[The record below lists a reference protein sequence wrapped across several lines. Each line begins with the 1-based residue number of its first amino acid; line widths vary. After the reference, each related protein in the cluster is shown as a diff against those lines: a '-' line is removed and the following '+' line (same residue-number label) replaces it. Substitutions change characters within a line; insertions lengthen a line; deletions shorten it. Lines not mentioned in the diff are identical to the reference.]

1 MIVRKQELILLK
13 LLFIVF
19 GTWVTVMLLPSKAHA
34 APPVSY
40 YVSVDG
46 NDGNTGLGPEPSN
59 ALRYIQTAA
68 NKTNPGDTVY
78 IMNGTYWDNGNPI
91 LTITRSG
98 TASAYISYKAYPGHT
113 PILRVS
119 QGAWHHVVVKGA
131 SYINIEGL
139 EIYGWSLNLSN
150 TEAQTYENT
159 NTLGNIGKFNTN
171 GISIVKNTDVSP
183 TVYATHINV
192 RNNKVHHTPGQGI
205 GAEEADYIN
214 FSNNTV
220 YSNCWFTAWAQSGI
234 NIFHS
239 RNTDSGTG
247 YKNFVSGNLV
257 YGNQTNYK
265 WQNHGVYSDGNGIII
280 DDNKNSQISGTPYT
294 GKTIVDNNISYSNGG
309 AGINIFSSQ
318 NVYVNNNT
326 TYGNSQS
333 TNLNYG
339 EIIGNYS
346 SSVYVINNILYA
358 AGETVSKAN
367 DANGNPIASVYFN
380 SNIFFNGAILKTGTG
395 NLTTDPLFTNLS
407 LRNFHLMS
415 TSPAINSGDNTYTA
429 TFDFDGI
436 SRPVAGTVDRG
447 AYEYH

>member
-1 MIVRKQELILLK
+1 VTRKMNDRVWFKWLLIVIGMWSVAVYMPVK
-13 LLFIVF
+13 VN
-19 GTWVTVMLLPSKAHA
+19 A
-34 APPVSY
+34 APPVTY
-40 YVSVDG
+40 YVSVNG
-46 NDGNTGLGPEPSN
+46 NDGNTGLGPEPSK

-78 IMNGTYWDNGNPI
+78 VMNGTYWDNGNPI

-98 TASAYISYKAYPGHT
+98 TANAYITYKAYPGHT

-119 QGAWHHVVVKGA
+119 QGAWDHILVKGA
-131 SYINIEGL
+131 SYINIEGF
-139 EIYGWSLNLSN
+139 EIYGWSQNLSH
-150 TEAQTYENT
+150 TEALSYQNS

-171 GISIVKNTDVSP
+171 GISVVKNTSVSP
-183 TVYATHINV
+183 TAYATHINV

-214 FSNNTV
+214 FSGNTV
-220 YSNCWFTAWAQSGI
+220 YNNCWFSAWAQSGI

-239 RNTDSGTG
+239 RNTDTSTG

-265 WQNHGVYSDGNGIII
+265 WQNHNVYSDGNGIII
-280 DDNKNSQISGTPYT
+280 DDNKNSQISGTPYS

-333 TNLNYG
+333 PHLDYG

-346 SSVYVINNILYA
+346 SQVYVINNILYA

-367 DANGNPIASVYFN
+367 DPSGVPIPTVYFN
-380 SNIFFNGAILKTGTG
+380 YNIFYNGAVLKTGTG
-395 NLTTDPLFTNLS
+395 NLTTDPLFSNLS
-407 LRNFHLMS
+407 LRDFHLKS
-415 TSPAINSGDNTYTA
+415 NSPAINSGDNTFMA
-429 TFDFDGI
+429 TLDFDGI
-436 SRPVAGTVDRG
+436 SRPVGGTVDRG

>member
-1 MIVRKQELILLK
+1 MTMKRYDLVLLK
-13 LLFIVF
+13 WLLIASCL
-19 GTWVTVMLLPSKAHA
+19 WMLGLYMPAKAHA
-34 APPVSY
+34 ASPVTY

-46 NDGNTGLGPEPSN
+46 NDNNTGLGPEPTK

-78 IMNGTYWDNGNPI
+78 VMNGTYWDNGNPI

-98 TASAYISYKAYPGHT
+98 TANAYITYKAYPGHT
-113 PILRVS
+113 PVLRVS
-119 QGAWHHVVVKGA
+119 QGAWHHILVKGA
-131 SYINIEGL
+131 SYINIEGF
-139 EIYGWSLNLSN
+139 EIYGWSENLSN
-150 TEAQTYENT
+150 TEALSYENT

-171 GISIVKNTDVSP
+171 GISIVKNEDVSP
-183 TVYATHINV
+183 TVYSSHINV
-192 RNNKVHHTPGQGI
+192 LNNKVHHTPGQGI

-214 FSNNTV
+214 YTGNTV
-220 YSNCWFTAWAQSGI
+220 YNNCWFTAWAQSGL

-239 RNTDSGTG
+239 RNTDTSTG

-294 GKTIVDNNISYSNGG
+294 GKTIVENNISYLNGG

-326 TYGNSQS
+326 TYANSQS
-333 TNLNYG
+333 THLDYG

-346 SSVYVINNILYA
+346 SNVFVVNNILYA
-358 AGETVSKAN
+358 NGETVSKAN
-367 DANGNPIASVYFN
+367 DSSGNPIASVYFN
-380 SNIFFNGAILKTGTG
+380 SNIFYNGAVLKTGTG
-395 NLTTDPLFTNLS
+395 NVTTDPLFNNLAS
-407 LRNFHLMS
+407 RDFHLKAN
-415 TSPAINSGDNTYTA
+415 SPAINSGDNGFKA
-429 TFDFDGI
+429 ALDFDGI
-436 SRPVAGTVDRG
+436 SRPVGGTVDRG